1 MSTSLHWAKRWI
13 PTPTTARLSLEPYEP
28 QFRPEPWLVTATYE
42 RVPGD
47 QWLAFK
53 IYARSAQ
60 SVEER
65 PIPLKLTFEIESGSE
80 DESAFKEWL
89 KFGKPFEGLTA
100 AVDRD
105 LPGGL
110 GSGQI
115 SGKVSLLPVDEGTPG
130 RRVRQRI
137 VDPDGS
143 VLAEIALSVRSTSGP
158 QGAGVRTYGS
168 DSSGL
173 LSIEWLLDPEDEIV
187 AFNYAHTPLEGL
199 EASKVV
205 EAVTFARYLQA
216 PNMIQ
221 IAGEYGL
228 FSDYMELTAADGLI
242 NPELAEVIGDLA
254 IIQSRTAQPVII
266 PDFDGFTWA
275 DIHDIRRAASLIR
288 GQTVVRR
295 WNTFTIER
303 DPDSV
308 VAVGDRFEVLNGQY
322 LRLRKITG
330 ETVLGLVQQHS
341 TSVLVDSIDGVN
353 VHCVPYKDDTE
364 VSQLVEALPDA
375 PPGKAKVFF
384 KPIDD

>member
-1 MSTSLHWAKRWI
+1 M
-13 PTPTTARLSLEPYEP
+13 
-28 QFRPEPWLVTATYE
+28 
-42 RVPGD
+42 
-47 QWLAFK
+47 
-53 IYARSAQ
+53 
-60 SVEER
+60 
-65 PIPLKLTFEIESGSE
+65 
-80 DESAFKEWL
+80 
-89 KFGKPFEGLTA
+89 
-100 AVDRD
+100 
-105 LPGGL
+105 
-110 GSGQI
+110 
-115 SGKVSLLPVDEGTPG
+115 
-130 RRVRQRI
+130 
-137 VDPDGS
+137 
-143 VLAEIALSVRSTSGP
+143 
-158 QGAGVRTYGS
+158 
-168 DSSGL
+168 
-173 LSIEWLLDPEDEIV
+173 
-187 AFNYAHTPLEGL
+187 
-199 EASKVV
+199 
-205 EAVTFARYLQA
+205 
-216 PNMIQ
+216 
-221 IAGEYGL
+221 
-228 FSDYMELTAADGLI
+228 
-242 NPELAEVIGDLA
+242 AEVIGDLA